1 MTCIS
6 FSYPKQI
13 ENLLELDFRKIF
25 SKVRVLAKDF
35 IAISNQ
41 KLFKHPK
48 CRNFSS
54 IHVRSL
60 LNMFKTLYYTN
71 QKKYQQQHKLLFCLM
86 KAISMKPPKRL
97 KIMTLQ
103 FAMIN
108 KKISKLKCLKLFKFR
123 LIQVMKMGTTSRS
136 LY

>member
-1 MTCIS
+1 MKCIS
-6 FSYPKQI
+6 VSYPKQI
-13 ENLLELDFRKIF
+13 DNLLELNFRKIF

-35 IAISNQ
+35 MEISNQ
-41 KLFKHPK
+41 KFFKHPK
-48 CRNFSS
+48 YRKFSS

-60 LNMFKTLYYTN
+60 LNMLKTLYYTT